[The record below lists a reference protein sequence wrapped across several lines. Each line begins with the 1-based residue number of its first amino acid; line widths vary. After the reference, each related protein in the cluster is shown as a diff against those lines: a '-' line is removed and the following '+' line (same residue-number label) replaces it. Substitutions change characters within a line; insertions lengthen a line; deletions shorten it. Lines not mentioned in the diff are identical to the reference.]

1 MDAGTPLQAAG
12 TPKVAT
18 LSPLAQ
24 QEVTDI
30 LQRLH
35 GQFLGNSAGNL
46 ADYIPQLARVDPDQ
60 FGTAIA
66 MTTGQVLAVGDA
78 DAPFTIQSVS
88 KALTVAMLLDRVGY
102 DATRLVVGTQP
113 SGDPFNSITL
123 DPQTNRPFN
132 PMVNAGAI
140 AVTGRILELL
150 GDSAFDCILE
160 TFSKAAGRELTIDRE
175 VFESER
181 ETGHRNRA
189 IGHLLRAAEVFTIP
203 VDPVLDLYFMQCSI
217 VVTARDLAA
226 MGATLANLGLNPV
239 TGQHVFGLEAVRDT
253 VSVMFT
259 CGMYNGAGDWA
270 CRVGVPAKSGV
281 GGGIMAVLN
290 RQLGI
295 GVFSPRLDS
304 AGNSVRGQLVCR
316 HLAHEMGLHAFD
328 CTNMGSSFLT
338 AYGIG

>member
-1 MDAGTPLQAAG
+1 METAARATAGIAG
-12 TPKVAT
+12 KGT
-18 LSPLAQ
+18 LSDAARGELTGNLRRVH
-24 QEVTDI
+24 E
-30 LQRLH
+30 
-35 GQFLGNSAGNL
+35 QFVGNRDGNL
-46 ADYIPQLARVDPDQ
+46 ADYIPPLAQVPPDQ
-60 FGTAIA
+60 FGTAVA
-66 MTTGQVLAVGDA
+66 LTSGDVLSVGDA
-78 DAPFTIQSVS
+78 EAPFTIQSVS
-88 KALTVAMLLDRVGY
+88 KAFTFAMLLDMVGY
-102 DATRLVVGTQP
+102 QQARSVVGTQP

-123 DPQTNRPFN
+123 DPVANRPFN

-140 AVTGRILELL
+140 AVSGRLLELL
-150 GDSAFDCILE
+150 GESAFDTILE
-160 TFSKAAGRELTIDRE
+160 TFGKAAGRTLE
-175 VFESER
+175 VDEAIFEAER

-189 IGHLLRAAEVFTIP
+189 IGHLLRAAGVYEAP
-203 VDPVLDLYFMQCSI
+203 VDAVLDVYFRQCSI
-217 VVTARDLAA
+217 VVTARDLAV

-239 TGQHVFGLEAVRDT
+239 TGRYVFGLEAVRDT

-295 GVFSPRLDS
+295 GVFSPRLDA

-316 HLAHEMGLHAFD
+316 SLAEEMGLHAFD

-338 AYGIG
+338 SYGVG